1 MAALCETEMKM
12 NKKRILIFSFIHL
25 GMLIGFFFVSFSA
38 GMDEFDGKGEITT
51 FEEISQKIT
60 VILMSPMY
68 LLWNSWASKHIHD
81 LIEHLL
87 FILNSVLWGVAIE
100 YLYSKYKYKSSST

>member
-1 MAALCETEMKM
+1 MKM
-12 NKKRILIFSFIHL
+12 SKKRSVIFSLIHL
-25 GMLIGFFFVSFSA
+25 GVLIAFFVVSFSA
-38 GMDEFDGKGEITT
+38 GMDKFDGKGEITT

-81 LIEHLL
+81 IIENLL
-87 FILNSVLWGVAIE
+87 FIINSVLWGVAIE
-100 YLYSKYKYKSSST
+100 YLYSKYKYKPSST